1 MCYSLAFCSGAASEA
16 AGLRLTADKR
26 EAAGSTTKWSTHQLE
41 DSLPHHG
48 QALAYAGGTRCSRA
62 SHPTGPRP
70 VCLVLGRALSG
81 SAPGPGT
88 RQVSLRPQPL
98 AGCPVGACGEDECP
112 PRPSLGWV
120 GARAEG
126 CPTSPWVQDVFRLSG
141 RGSPWARP
149 ACRLPAD

>member
-1 MCYSLAFCSGAASEA
+1 MRLQGAPQNGARTSWRIAYLSVDRPWPTQEGPIA
-16 AGLRLTADKR
+16 AGRAPLQGLCPVC
-26 EAAGSTTKWSTHQLE
+26 WCW
-41 DSLPHHG
+41 
-48 QALAYAGGTRCSRA
+48 GGTAGEPPHRA
-62 SHPTGPRP
+62 TS
-70 VCLVLGRALSG
+70 CLLVLGRALSG

-98 AGCPVGACGEDECP
+98 AGCRVGACGEDECP
-112 PRPSLGWV
+112 PTPSLGWV

-149 ACRLPAD
+149 ACHLPAD